1 MPQIQIYDTTLRD
14 GTQSEGFTLS
24 SNDKVR
30 IAQKL
35 DELGVAFIEGGWP
48 GSNPKD
54 VEFFERARDMQW
66 KNALIAAFGST
77 CRVKG
82 GPEDD
87 ANIKAL
93 IDSHTPVCTIFGKTW
108 TLHVKEVLLTTL
120 EEFNILGVG
129 TWPAAFNK
137 GNAEFIQ
144 FLRNADLVIARKRK
158 AFRLSPIAEG
168 GVVDLDLWHK

>member
-1 MPQIQIYDTTLRD
+1 MESFMQQIQIYDTTLRD

-66 KNALIAAFGST
+66 HQGAHRFKDAGLHHLRQNVDAA
-77 CRVKG
+77 C
-82 GPEDD
+82 
-87 ANIKAL
+87 
-93 IDSHTPVCTIFGKTW
+93 H
-108 TLHVKEVLLTTL
+108 
-120 EEFNILGVG
+120 
-129 TWPAAFNK
+129 
-137 GNAEFIQ
+137 
-144 FLRNADLVIARKRK
+144 
-158 AFRLSPIAEG
+158 
-168 GVVDLDLWHK
+168 

>member
-1 MPQIQIYDTTLRD
+1 MDLPLIQIYDTTLRD

-66 KNALIAAFGST
+66 KNALIAAF
-77 CRVKG
+77 V
-82 GPEDD
+82 PP
-87 ANIKAL
+87 AVAKA
-93 IDSHTPVCTIFGKTW
+93 D
-108 TLHVKEVLLTTL
+108 
-120 EEFNILGVG
+120 
-129 TWPAAFNK
+129 
-137 GNAEFIQ
+137 
-144 FLRNADLVIARKRK
+144 RKRMPTSK
-158 AFRLSPIAEG
+158 RCSIHRRPSAPSLARPGLCTLGKFCSPRSKIICAS
-168 GVVDLDLWHK
+168 LNNPLHT